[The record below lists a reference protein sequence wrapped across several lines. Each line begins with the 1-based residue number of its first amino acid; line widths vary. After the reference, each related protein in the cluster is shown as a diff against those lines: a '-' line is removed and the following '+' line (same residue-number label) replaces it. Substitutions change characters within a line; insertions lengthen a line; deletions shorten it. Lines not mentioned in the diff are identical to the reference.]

1 MHRKVQHNLS
11 NQLGRA
17 EGQEMLSLKGG
28 KRGDHW
34 PPKQPFPWLCTGS
47 IPFPITAVGM
57 LRAVE
62 TIGIVVIFCLAG
74 MGLTMLNK
82 VTESR

>member
-1 MHRKVQHNLS
+1 V
-11 NQLGRA
+11 
-17 EGQEMLSLKGG
+17 
-28 KRGDHW
+28 KRGITG
-34 PPKQPFPWLCTGS
+34 PNPFCHRCT
-47 IPFPITAVGM
+47 IAYPFLITAVGM

-82 VTESR
+82 VTESRWRRT

>member
-1 MHRKVQHNLS
+1 
-11 NQLGRA
+11 
-17 EGQEMLSLKGG
+17 
-28 KRGDHW
+28 
-34 PPKQPFPWLCTGS
+34 
-47 IPFPITAVGM
+47 M

-82 VTESR
+82 VTESRWRRT